1 MKKIVLSLFLI
12 SLFVFNDA
20 RAQERR
26 VTGKVTSQ
34 EDGTALPGV
43 NVVIKGTTSGTVT
56 DADGNYS
63 LSVISADASLVFS
76 FIGLQTEEVAI
87 GERSVVDVALSLDVM
102 QLSEVV
108 VSGLASTVK
117 RTNLANAIVSV
128 DAGELMGTTN
138 PQTVDYAL
146 YGKVTGV
153 NMNANGGAPGGG
165 VSVNLR
171 GISTLGAGSSQPLY
185 IVDGVYVNNT
195 SIRTGRTEVSGAG
208 AGSAANNQDDGANR
222 IADLNPDDIER
233 VEVLKG
239 PSAAAIYGTRANAGV
254 IIITTKKGQ
263 KGKTKVSF
271 NQDIGMAKGQN
282 MNFYDPW
289 DVDKINTFFSPA
301 TAPGQVAAYNQAVS
315 EGRVLDLEKEIY
327 GETGILSNTQVS
339 VNGGGDNTTFFVSA
353 GLQDETGIIKN
364 TGFER
369 YSIRANIEQKI
380 GQKIKLSLNTNYV
393 KSDADRGFTGNQNNT
408 GGSLGYAIAYTKSYA
423 NLLPDSQGNYPD
435 NPYFND
441 NPFAIRDLATNN
453 QVVNRFITA
462 GSLNIDLWQKGAS
475 DLRFVVNG
483 GVDYLSG
490 NSLVHFPEVLQHQ
503 RAEANPGDVMWG
515 RQDDLN
521 SNIQGFFVFNTMAGK
536 TSLSTQLGAV
546 RLGQDSE
553 YSLMRGRG
561 LSGGQTNLRWAKVV
575 SIQSQL
581 NQQITD
587 TGLYAQQEVNM
598 DDKLI
603 GTLGIRMDKS
613 TLNLDQDKFYPFAKA
628 SLATNIT
635 NFDFW
640 TVEAV
645 NQLKLRVAFGQSGG
659 LPQFGNTFESL
670 TPQLIGGSLGGQV
683 GVRSVDP
690 NLKPETS
697 NELEF
702 GVDAGFLD
710 NKITLEATVYNKKVN
725 DLILDQEPAESTGIT
740 AITTNAADLENKGI
754 ELALNATPV
763 NTGQISWLTRVAWWR
778 NRSEITRL
786 DIPTYTTGGF
796 GPALGSYLIA
806 EGYSPTTII
815 GNPASPTTPG
825 GFSVIGD
832 RQADFDMTFYNSIT
846 FLKNFEFSFLVHWKQ
861 GGDNINLSALLWD
874 DGGSTADWAGDSDG
888 DGTPNGLDRLLDWA
902 VNDQTTVYVQDASY
916 WKLREVGLYYNV
928 PKNVYS
934 SWLKGGINRLKL
946 GVSAN
951 NILLST
957 KYDSYD
963 PEVSNFGSQPVNSN
977 VEVAPYPSARRL
989 FFHLSVDF

>member
-1 MKKIVLSLFLI
+1 MKKILLSLFLF
-12 SLFVFNDA
+12 SLCLFTEA
-20 RAQERR
+20 TAQERR

-63 LSVISADASLVFS
+63 LSVTSATASLVFS
-76 FIGLQTEEVAI
+76 FIGLQTEEVPI
-87 GERSVVDVALSLDVM
+87 GERSVVDVSLSLDVM

-128 DAGELMGTTN
+128 DADELIGTTN

-263 KGKTKVSF
+263 KGQTKVSF
-271 NQDIGMAKGQN
+271 NQDLGIAKGQN
-282 MNFYDPW
+282 LNFYDSW
-289 DVDKINTFFSPA
+289 DVAKINTFYSPA

-315 EGRVLDLEKEIY
+315 EGRLLDLEKEIY
-327 GETGILSNTQVS
+327 GETGFLSNTQVS
-339 VNGGGDNTTFFVSA
+339 LTGGSDNTTFFVSA
-353 GLQDETGIIKN
+353 GIQDETGIIKN

-369 YSIRANIEQKI
+369 YSIRANFDQKI
-380 GQKIKLSLNTNYV
+380 GKKIKFGLNTNYV
-393 KSDADRGFTGNQNNT
+393 KSDADRGFTGNQNDT
-408 GGSLGYAIAYTKSYA
+408 GGSLGYAIAYTKPYA
-423 NLLPDSQGNYPD
+423 NLLPDAQGNYPD

-453 QVVNRFITA
+453 LVVNRFITA
-462 GSLNIDLWQKGAS
+462 GNLSVDLWQKGAS
-475 DLRFVVNG
+475 DLRFIING
-483 GVDYLSG
+483 GVDYMSG

-503 RAEANPGDVMWG
+503 RAQANPGDVMWG

-521 SNIQGFFVFNTMAGK
+521 TNIQGFFVFNTMAGK
-536 TSLSTQLGAV
+536 TSLSTQAGVV
-546 RLGQDSE
+546 RLDQDSE

-575 SIQSQL
+575 STQSQV
-581 NQQITD
+581 NQSITD
-587 TGLYAQQEVNM
+587 VGLYAQQEVNM

-603 GTLGIRMDKS
+603 GTVGIRLDKS
-613 TLNLDQDKFYPFAKA
+613 TLNLDQSKFYPFAKA
-628 SLATNIT
+628 SLASNIT

-640 TVEAV
+640 SVEAV

-702 GVDAGFLD
+702 GLDAGFLD

-740 AITTNAADLENKGI
+740 AIATNAADLENKGI

-763 NTGQISWLTRVAWWR
+763 NTGQVSWLTRVAWWR
-778 NRSEITRL
+778 NRTEITRL

-815 GNPASPTTPG
+815 GNPADPSVPG
-825 GFSVIGD
+825 GFSVIGN
-832 RQADFDMTFYNSIT
+832 RQADFDMTFFNSIT
-846 FLKNFEFSFLVHWKQ
+846 FLKNFEFSFLLHWKQ

-874 DGGSTADWAGDSDG
+874 DGGSTINWAGDNDG

-902 VNDQTTVYVQDASY
+902 ANDQTKVYVQDASY

-934 SWLKGGINRLKL
+934 SVLKGGINKIKL

-977 VEVAPYPSARRL
+977 VEVTPYPSARRL

>member
-1 MKKIVLSLFLI
+1 MKKTILLVFLASLCILT
-12 SLFVFNDA
+12 SVY
-20 RAQERR
+20 AQERR
-26 VTGKVTSQ
+26 ITGKVTSMD
-34 EDGTALPGV
+34 DGTALPGV
-43 NVVIKGTTSGTVT
+43 NVVIKGTTTGTVT

-63 LSVISADASLVFS
+63 LSISGSNQSFVFS
-76 FIGLQTEEVAI
+76 FIGLRTEEVPI
-87 GERSVVDVALSLDVM
+87 GDKSIIDVALSLDVM

-108 VSGLASTVK
+108 VSGLATTVK

-128 DAGELMGTTN
+128 DAAELMGATN

-153 NMNANGGAPGGG
+153 NMNSNGGAPGGG
-165 VSVNLR
+165 VSVNFR

-263 KGKTKVSF
+263 KGRTKVSF
-271 NQDIGMAKGQN
+271 NQDLGIAKGQN
-282 MNFYDPW
+282 LNFYDSW
-289 DVDKINTFFSPA
+289 DANKINTFFSA
-301 TAPGQVAAYNQAVS
+301 ASAPGQLAAYNQAVS
-315 EGRVLDLEKEIY
+315 EGRLLDLEKEFY
-327 GETGILSNTQVS
+327 GETGFLTNSQISLT
-339 VNGGGDNTTFFVSA
+339 GGGESTTFFVSA
-353 GLQDETGIIKN
+353 GLQDESGIIKN
-364 TGFER
+364 TGFKR
-369 YSIRANIEQKI
+369 YSIRANVEQKI
-380 GQKIKLSLNTNYV
+380 SKRIKFSLNTNYV
-393 KSDADRGFTGNQNNT
+393 KSDADRGFTGNQNDT
-408 GGSLGYAIAYTKSYA
+408 GGSLGYAIAYTKPYA
-423 NLLPDSQGNYPD
+423 RLLPDAQGNYPD

-453 QVVNRFITA
+453 QEVNRFITA
-462 GSLNIDLWQKGAS
+462 GTLNVDLWQKGSS
-475 DLRFVVNG
+475 DLRFVING

-490 NSLVHFPEVLQHQ
+490 NSLIHFPEVLQHQ
-503 RAEANPGDVMWG
+503 RALANPGDVMWG

-521 SNIQGFFVFNTMAGK
+521 ANVQGLFVFNTSIGK
-536 TSLSTQLGAV
+536 TNLSSQVGAV
-546 RLGQDSE
+546 RLDQDSE
-553 YSLMRGRG
+553 YSLIRGRG
-561 LSGGQTNLRWAKVV
+561 LAGGQTNLRWAKVV
-575 SIQSQL
+575 STQSQL
-581 NQQITD
+581 NQRVTD
-587 TGLYAQQEVNM
+587 VGIYAQQEVNM

-603 GTLGIRMDKS
+603 GTVGIRLDKS
-613 TLNLDQDKFYPFAKA
+613 TLNLDQSKFYPFAKA
-628 SLATNIT
+628 SLAANIT
-635 NFDFW
+635 SFEFW

-670 TPQLIGGSLGGQV
+670 TPQLIGGFLGGQV
-683 GVRSVDP
+683 SARSVDP

-702 GVDAGFLD
+702 GVDAAFFE
-710 NKITLEATVYNKKVN
+710 NKITLEATYYNKKVN
-725 DLILDQEPAESTGIT
+725 DLILDLEPAESTGIT
-740 AITTNAADLENKGI
+740 AIATNAADLENKGI
-754 ELALNATPV
+754 ELALSATPV
-763 NTGQISWLTRVAWWR
+763 STSKLSWLTRLSWWR
-778 NRSEITRL
+778 NRAEITRM
-786 DIPTYTTGGF
+786 DIPTFTTGGF

-806 EGYSPTTII
+806 EGYSPTTIV
-815 GNPASPTTPG
+815 GNPADPSVPG

-832 RQADFDMTFYNSIT
+832 RQADFDMTFYNNFT
-846 FLKNFEFSFLVHWKQ
+846 FLKNFEFSFLMHMKQ

-874 DGGSTADWAGDSDG
+874 DGGTTVNWAGDNDG
-888 DGTPNGLDRLLDWA
+888 DGTPNGLDRLLQWA
-902 VNDQTTVYVQDASY
+902 ADGETKVYVQDASY
-916 WKLREVGLYYNV
+916 LKLREIGLYYNV
-928 PKNVYS
+928 PKSIYANAT
-934 SWLKGGINRLKL
+934 KGAISKIKV

-951 NILLST
+951 NILVST